1 VATVQ
6 PAKASAARMA
16 RLRIWRDIIGAAF
29 VLLARAC
36 ELPLFRSVS
45 RRALLLP
52 WRKPRL
58 R

>member
-1 VATVQ
+1 VQ